1 MKAVLVKEN
10 GEYILHKYADYGVF
24 FARSEH
30 QKADMQGLRHLDK
43 KNCDTIFGLYSLEQ
57 MSEDYANNIKGIT
70 KDEKGL
76 ARISYFDGITK
87 GIEMNK
93 DKQFSEAEML
103 DALTWASNFQEFN
116 QPLNQAYIDDYLKK
130 LKEKRTEDAVLVE
143 IEMQYLPVSTFC
155 FECGKGS
162 EALNETV
169 CDKQYAC
176 NNWFPK
182 YDDNGCLIL
191 KKFLN
196 N

>member
-1 MKAVLVKEN
+1 MKAVLVRKN
-10 GEYILHKYADYGVF
+10 GEYILHKYADSEVVF
-24 FARSEH
+24 AMSDH
-30 QKADMQGLRHLDK
+30 KKADEKRLRYLDK
-43 KNCDTIFGLYSLEQ
+43 KNCDTIFGSYSLEQ

-76 ARISYFDGITK
+76 ARISYFDGISK
-87 GIEMNK
+87 GIETNK
-93 DKQFSEAEML
+93 DKQFSEKEML
-103 DALTWASNFQEFN
+103 DALTWASKFQDAF
-116 QPLNQAYIDDYLKK
+116 QTLNQSYIDDYLNK
-130 LKEKRTEDAVLVE
+130 LKEKRKEDAVLVE

-176 NNWFPK
+176 SNWFPK

-191 KKFLN
+191 RKIVN

>member
-1 MKAVLVKEN
+1 MKAVLVKEK
-10 GEYILHKYADYGVF
+10 GEYILHKYADSEVVF
-24 FARSEH
+24 AMSNHE
-30 QKADMQGLRHLDK
+30 KADEKRLRYLDK
-43 KNCDTIFGLYSLEQ
+43 KNCDTIFGLFNPEQ

-87 GIEMNK
+87 GIEINK
-93 DKQFSEAEML
+93 DKQFSVKDMMDSLAWACSFHGTTTTLNDKLIDNYIKTFLERKSNEAV
-103 DALTWASNFQEFN
+103 
-116 QPLNQAYIDDYLKK
+116 I
-130 LKEKRTEDAVLVE
+130 VE

-176 NNWFPK
+176 SNWFPK

-191 KKFLN
+191 RKIVN

>member
-1 MKAVLVKEN
+1 MKAVLVRKN
-10 GEYILHKYADYGVF
+10 GEYILHKYADSEVVF
-24 FARSEH
+24 AMSNHE
-30 QKADMQGLRHLDK
+30 KADEKRLRYLDK
-43 KNCDTIFGLYSLEQ
+43 KNCDTIFGLYSPEQ

-87 GIEMNK
+87 GIETNK
-93 DKQFSEAEML
+93 DKQFSEKEML
-103 DALTWASNFQEFN
+103 DALTWASKFQDAF
-116 QPLNQAYIDDYLKK
+116 QTLNQSYIDDYLNK
-130 LKEKRTEDAVLVE
+130 LKEKRKEDAILVE

-176 NNWFPK
+176 SNWFPK

>member
-1 MKAVLVKEN
+1 MKAVLVRKN
-10 GEYILHKYADYGVF
+10 GEYILHKYADSEVVF
-24 FARSEH
+24 AMSNHE
-30 QKADMQGLRHLDK
+30 KADEKRLRYLDK
-43 KNCDTIFGLYSLEQ
+43 KNCDTIFGSYSLEQ

-93 DKQFSEAEML
+93 DKQFSESEML
-103 DALTWASNFQEFN
+103 DALTWADDAGAN
-116 QPLNQAYIDDYLKK
+116 QILNKNTLIKYIEK
-130 LKEKRTEDAVLVE
+130 LKEKRKEDAILVE

-162 EALNETV
+162 EALNKTV

-176 NNWFPK
+176 SNWFPK

-191 KKFLN
+191 RKIVN

>member
-1 MKAVLVKEN
+1 MKAVLVRKN
-10 GEYILHKYADYGVF
+10 GEYILHKYADSEVVF
-24 FARSEH
+24 AMSNHE
-30 QKADMQGLRHLDK
+30 KADEKRLRYLDK
-43 KNCDTIFGLYSLEQ
+43 KNCDTIFGSYSLEQ

-87 GIEMNK
+87 GIETNK
-93 DKQFSEAEML
+93 DKQFSEKEML
-103 DALTWASNFQEFN
+103 DALTWASKFQDAF
-116 QPLNQAYIDDYLKK
+116 QTLNQSYIDDYLNK
-130 LKEKRTEDAVLVE
+130 LKEKRKEDAILVE

-176 NNWFPK
+176 SNWFPK

>member
-10 GEYILHKYADYGVF
+10 GEYILHKYADAEVVF
-24 FARSEH
+24 AMSNHE
-30 QKADMQGLRHLDK
+30 KADEKKLRHLDK

-76 ARISYFDGITK
+76 ARISYFDGLAK
-87 GIEMNK
+87 GIETNK
-93 DKQFSEAEML
+93 DKQFSEKEML
-103 DALTWASNFQEFN
+103 DALTWADDAGSNQI
-116 QPLNQAYIDDYLKK
+116 LNKHTLINYIEK
-130 LKEKRTEDAVLVE
+130 LKEKRKEDAVLVE

-162 EALNETV
+162 EALNENI

-176 NNWFPK
+176 SNWFPK

-191 KKFLN
+191 KKILN